1 MAHQY
6 TLDCEKITHEF
17 SPGVVEDEEPL
28 LRLLYVPEH
37 VDVKTNRVIE
47 TAIPLVDLKSR
58 GLSLDRLAFA
68 KKGIIQ
74 ERMKQQMIR
83 DPDKRKEASLAKF
96 CCSDIR
102 SIVDTDSGVRKNL
115 VIDDAMEINI
125 AHASIFSHKE
135 MGNGAL
141 RKQRAVL
148 LEYLQDRY
156 CLDALFN

>member
-37 VDVKTNRVIE
+37 VVNDVVIE
-47 TAIPLVDLKSR
+47 TAIPLDDLKSR
-58 GLSLDRLAFA
+58 GLSLDRMTFA
-68 KKGIIQ
+68 KKEIIQ
-74 ERMKQQMIR
+74 ERMDKQMIK
-83 DPDKRKEASLAKF
+83 DPVKRQEASLAKF

-102 SIVDTDSGVRKNL
+102 SIVDPDTGDRKNL
-115 VIDDAMEINI
+115 VIDDAMEANI

-135 MGNGAL
+135 MGKGAL
-141 RKQRAVL
+141 RKQRTVL